1 MPHNLWLGLAVRFFQ
16 SGRYSPECLEGVF
29 SEVRFEGSLRFA
41 LRKDLLQLYLI
52 SRESFA
58 LLQGRFL
65 LSF

>member
-1 MPHNLWLGLAVRFFQ
+1 MLQYLWLGLAVRFFQ
-16 SGRYSPECLEGVF
+16 SRRYSPECVEGVF
-29 SEVRFEGSLRFA
+29 SELRFEGSLRFA

>member
-1 MPHNLWLGLAVRFFQ
+1 VRDCL
-16 SGRYSPECLEGVF
+16 RAYSAECVEGVF
-29 SEVRFEGSLRFA
+29 CKLRLEGILRFA
-41 LRKDLLQLYLI
+41 PRKDLLQLYLL

>member
-1 MPHNLWLGLAVRFFQ
+1 MK
-16 SGRYSPECLEGVF
+16 GVF
-29 SEVRFEGSLRFA
+29 YEVRFEGILRFA
-41 LRKDLLQLYLI
+41 PRKDLLLLYLL

>member
-1 MPHNLWLGLAVRFFQ
+1 
-16 SGRYSPECLEGVF
+16 LEGVF
-29 SEVRFEGSLRFA
+29 SEVRFEGILRFA